1 MDPHLL
7 PEIPRHVAIIMD
19 GNGRWAKSR
28 LLPRIEGHRAGAKT
42 VRMVVEESRR
52 AGIRYLTLFSFS
64 TENWLRPQEE
74 VSALMK
80 LFEQY
85 LEIELSKLVEND
97 IRLRAVGD
105 LERLP
110 ESVRS
115 ILDRVMQTTAGHQGM
130 DLILAVSYGGRSELV
145 HAVRAI
151 ARAIE
156 QGRLSSDEITP
167 ETISG
172 CLYAPDVP
180 DPDLL
185 IRTSSEHR
193 ISNFLLW
200 QMAYTEFVVSEL
212 NWPEFSRDEFMRCL
226 QEFAKRKRRFGRTG
240 EQVGGE

>member
-1 MDPHLL
+1 
-7 PEIPRHVAIIMD
+7 MD